1 MMRNGNLVDV
11 KWKPRN
17 VTITTPKNTL
27 GKGLIVGDLVPQEFR
42 SHLTQRLGAVR
53 PI

>member
-27 GKGLIVGDLVPQEFR
+27 GNGFNGDTFSYSSQNFK
-42 SHLTQRLGAVR
+42 VR
-53 PI
+53 PNSKT